1 MWKEYKDPPWVSV
14 ILHVYLNTGARVDFK
29 TSFCY
34 LIQCSLLLSLC
45 LFVYYLLFKNC
56 NSKII
61 SRAPSGA
68 NQWMVCVCVLIY
80 SITHSYTPAFLLR
93 AVVFCTHRVVVFG
106 ALLFELVY
114 KHWLKAQT
122 TPFNRPPKLFPP
134 CPAPLSSHL
143 VPTLNHLSTLFVF
156 FHQLLESLCTH
167 SNLRIIC
174 VTQERLKIICSL
186 TLYFVVWLRI
196 WLSLKDFLLY

>member
-1 MWKEYKDPPWVSV
+1 M
-14 ILHVYLNTGARVDFK
+14 ILHVYLNIGARVDFK

-45 LFVYYLLFKNC
+45 LFVYYSLFKNC

-68 NQWMVCVCVLIY
+68 NQWMVCVLM
-80 SITHSYTPAFLLR
+80 SITHSYTPFSLGL
-93 AVVFCTHRVVVFG
+93 VVFWTHRVVVFG
-106 ALLFELVY
+106 VLCYLNWFTNTDS
-114 KHWLKAQT
+114 KPQK
-122 TPFNRPPKLFPP
+122 TPINRPPSCFLPALFPYLLT
-134 CPAPLSSHL
+134 LSPHWTIL
-143 VPTLNHLSTLFVF
+143 LHCF
-156 FHQLLESLCTH
+156 FHQLLQSLCTH

-186 TLYFVVWLRI
+186 TPWVFG
-196 WLSLKDFLLY
+196 FP

>member
-1 MWKEYKDPPWVSV
+1 MSV

-68 NQWMVCVCVLIY
+68 NQWMVCMCVCVCFDMF
-80 SITHSYTPAFLLR
+80 ITHSYTPAFLLR

-106 ALLFELVY
+106 VLCYLNWFTNTDS
-114 KHWLKAQT
+114 KPQT
-122 TPFNRPPKLFPP
+122 TPFNRPPSCFL
-134 CPAPLSSHL
+134 PA
-143 VPTLNHLSTLFVF
+143 
-156 FHQLLESLCTH
+156 LLPYL
-167 SNLRIIC
+167 
-174 VTQERLKIICSL
+174 L
-186 TLYFVVWLRI
+186 TLSPHWTILVHCLFFSISYLKVYVHIAI
-196 WLSLKDFLLY
+196 WE